1 MASYRVLIVKEAEND
16 LEKFD
21 PVAKKRIKKA
31 ILKLA
36 ENPHA
41 NSKKLTSSQIGQ
53 YRFRVGRYRII
64 FDLDKDKI
72 VLLRI
77 GHRREIYR

>member
-1 MASYRVLIVKEAEND
+1 MPRQVLIVKEAQKD
-16 LEKFD
+16 LEKLD
-21 PVAKKRIKKA
+21 AVVKKRIKKA

-41 NSKKLTSSQIGQ
+41 SSRKLTSPQIGQ
-53 YRFRVGRYRII
+53 YRLRIGRYRAI
-64 FDLDKDKI
+64 FDLDGDKI
-72 VLLRI
+72 IILRI